1 MVYLKIG
8 IYIYKFIRIIFIY
21 IFYIYI
27 YMNYSDISKDIYYS
41 DNFSYLKQDDNN
53 KKTNLDVQ
61 VLCNVDTLYNE
72 AMKNDSEK
80 YKQKQIENNK
90 KNEENIN
97 KMFLH
102 NKNYYS
108 ELMDQYRQDVTIS
121 LPQKNIDILN
131 SVYRTEYDIGILDN
145 VQFGENVTCNEEQL
159 KAIRNCSTACSRNEC
174 NYENL
179 SVILGNCRINGIPQS
194 YGETFC
200 MNENN
205 NCLSIQRQYIENCSK
220 DCFSCDADTSDI
232 TLGGCLI
239 NNIQQIYGDTF
250 CSDLN
255 VNTCSIEQIGYY
267 ERCKEN
273 CNSCNR
279 IAADTFMN
287 NCTIDGQRP
296 IHSHN
301 YCINCNSY
309 IRGDPTSCV
318 SMKTL
323 DNSLTCKYSP
333 PGNEAVEAS
342 CKPINNPTASN
353 YSEFDGT
360 EETCPE
366 DQNYHFISATPLS
379 TNTRDENCS
388 EVISCNNL
396 GDPYSCVS
404 VETDVEQ
411 CIYNYNSTENS
422 FTTTSPHSCVN
433 CPSLSPPMN
442 TETDPVP
449 EIKRTSRIIPF
460 MCVDENNE
468 PYYHIDPPNTDT
480 EKEKFYYDNG
490 ICKPKEDGVMVN
502 TLSVDGSIVQTS
514 FTKLGTYQSYNSGV
528 RLLSKFTN
536 NPGSK
541 VIFTTSKQ
549 DFGEYIPCEN
559 CTHGNVTYSSESDL
573 YLDYTC
579 QEIYDH
585 SQGFCHPEFCDF
597 DPSVCPEGHKYIFGQ
612 VDPSD
617 SQIESCSLTFKP

>member
-1 MVYLKIG
+1 
-8 IYIYKFIRIIFIY
+8 
-21 IFYIYI
+21 
-27 YMNYSDISKDIYYS
+27 MNYSDISKDIYYS
-41 DNFSYLKQDDNN
+41 DDFSYLKQDDNN

-61 VLCNVDTLYNE
+61 VLCSVDTLYNE
-72 AMKNDSEK
+72 AMRNDSEK
-80 YKQKQIENNK
+80 YKQEQIENKK

-108 ELMDQYRQDVTIS
+108 ELMDQYKQDVIIS

-131 SVYRTEYDIGILDN
+131 SIYRTKYDVGILNN

-159 KAIRNCSTACSRNEC
+159 KAIRNCSTSCSRNEC

-205 NCLSIQRQYIENCSK
+205 NCLSIQRQYIESCSK

-250 CSDLN
+250 CSDVN
-255 VNTCSIEQIGYY
+255 VNTCSREQIDYY

-323 DNSLTCKYSP
+323 DNSITCKYSP
-333 PGNEAVEAS
+333 AGTEAIEAS
-342 CKPINNPTASN
+342 CKPINNPNVSN

-360 EETCPE
+360 KESCPE
-366 DQNYHFISATPLS
+366 DQNYYFIPATPES
-379 TNTRDENCS
+379 VYSRSESCSKIINC
-388 EVISCNNL
+388 NYFGN
-396 GDPYSCVS
+396 DPYSCVS
-404 VETDVEQ
+404 TESNTEQ
-411 CIYNYNSTENS
+411 CVYNYGNEFETTDLGRDCDNCPDISPPL
-422 FTTTSPHSCVN
+422 TTSGQQVSN
-433 CPSLSPPMN
+433 L
-442 TETDPVP
+442 
-449 EIKRTSRIIPF
+449 KRRTNIIPF
-460 MCVDENNE
+460 TCVNENNE
-468 PYYHIDPPNTDT
+468 LYYNIESKPTTNQ
-480 EKEKFYYDNG
+480 EKQKYYYDNG
-490 ICKPKEDGVMVN
+490 ICMPKGRLMPEPQIVSTESGS
-502 TLSVDGSIVQTS
+502 LSYGPI
-514 FTKLGTYQSYNSGV
+514 GTYNEYNV
-528 RLLSKFTN
+528 NRLLSKFLDDN
-536 NPGSK
+536 K
-541 VIFTTSKQ
+541 VIFSSSKQ
-549 DFGEYIPCEN
+549 DIVYTPCDD
-559 CTHGNVTYSSESDL
+559 CTHSNVRYSSYISGLE
-573 YLDYTC
+573 DYTC

-585 SQGFCHPEFCDF
+585 TLGFCHPDFCELRPD
-597 DPSVCPEGHKYIFGQ
+597 VCPENEGYKYIFGQ
-612 VDPSD
+612 IDPSD
-617 SQIESCSLTFKP
+617 SEGQSCSLTFKPT